1 MYSYY
6 AGDNER
12 NDYKEINGGEE
23 KKEVDDTRLHCA
35 PSADFNH
42 QIMKRKH
49 TSQLDLE
56 KAKREAMQLLKEGD
70 AN

>member
-23 KKEVDDTRLHCA
+23 KKKLMILVFIVLHL
-35 PSADFNH
+35 
-42 QIMKRKH
+42 Q
-49 TSQLDLE
+49 TSIIKL
-56 KAKREAMQLLKEGD
+56 
-70 AN
+70 